1 MNETRYFRK
10 GLGNK
15 ENVVDILQADYDSG
29 VVEALKHNGHRLR
42 LGNTELR
49 LAREFGFCYG
59 VDRAVEYAYE
69 TRDRFPDRKIW
80 ITGEI
85 IHNPGVNRRLQ
96 TMGIEFLPPA
106 GAARDRLNAV
116 GAEDVVL
123 IPAFGVEHDDFLRLT
138 ERGSILVDTT
148 CGSVLTVW
156 KSVEKYARNGITSV
170 VHGKVEHEETRA
182 TCSQVRKYPEAHYL
196 VVRDKEQTRTVCRFL
211 EGDLSA
217 ARLLEELPGAASA
230 GFDPERHLERIGL
243 ANQTTMLSTESLEI
257 AQMLRVS
264 MAKRH
269 GEAAMPERFHSFDTI
284 CSATQDR
291 QDAVNELIE
300 EGCDLMLV
308 IGGFNS
314 SNTTLLVEIASRSTR
329 TYHIEDADNLISA
342 QWIRHQPLDETGAV
356 MEEGWLPSGPLVI
369 CLTAG
374 ASTPNSEIGR
384 SITRLLGFRGASE
397 AELRELAA
405 EGNRISASLR
415 RSKPA
420 EP

>member
-1 MNETRYFRK
+1 
-10 GLGNK
+10 
-15 ENVVDILQADYDSG
+15 
-29 VVEALKHNGHRLR
+29 
-42 LGNTELR
+42 
-49 LAREFGFCYG
+49 
-59 VDRAVEYAYE
+59 
-69 TRDRFPDRKIW
+69 
-80 ITGEI
+80 
-85 IHNPGVNRRLQ
+85 
-96 TMGIEFLPPA
+96 MGIEFLLPP
-106 GAARDRLNAV
+106 GAAGDRLAAV
-116 GAEDVVL
+116 GPEDVVL
-123 IPAFGVEHDDFLRLT
+123 IPAFGVEHDDFLRLG

-217 ARLLEELPGAASA
+217 ARLLEELHGACSA

-264 MAKRH
+264 MAKRS
-269 GEAAMPERFHSFDTI
+269 GEAEMAERFHSFDTI

-291 QDAVNELIE
+291 QDAVNELIDQ
-300 EGCDLMLV
+300 GCDLMLV

-314 SNTTLLVEIASRSTR
+314 SNTTHLVEIASHSTR
-329 TYHIEDADNLISA
+329 AYHIEDAENLISP
-342 QWIRHQPLDETGAV
+342 QWIRHKPLNEAGAV
-356 MEEGWLPSGPLVI
+356 IEEGWLPSGRLVVG
-369 CLTAG
+369 LTAG

-384 SITRLLGFRGASE
+384 SITRLLAFRGVSE

-405 EGNRISASLR
+405 EGARISASR
-415 RSKPA
+415 GKAKPA
-420 EP
+420 PPGG